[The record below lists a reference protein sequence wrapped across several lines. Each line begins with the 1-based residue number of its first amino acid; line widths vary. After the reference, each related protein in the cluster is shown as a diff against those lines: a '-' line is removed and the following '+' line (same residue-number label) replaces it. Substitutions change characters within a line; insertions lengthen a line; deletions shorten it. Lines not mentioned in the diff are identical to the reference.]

1 MGCGLGKFQKPIK
14 KATAIEVLN
23 EIDYKLDPQNV
34 QVVNFKLEGK
44 PTKLYF
50 RPLCYKIQPR

>member
-1 MGCGLGKFQKPIK
+1 MGCGISKYQKPIR

-23 EIDYKLDPQNV
+23 EADYKLDPENV

-44 PTKLYF
+44 PKKIYF
-50 RPLCYKIQPR
+50 RPVCYKIRTK